1 MGVVLGTANHFSQS
15 ALSRILASIPGGRGN
30 IPIALVRVILSRG
43 CAHLGEKMRDLGL
56 YQIRLQGY
64 VLSPGVNPC
73 CSVSSDFIIVGA
85 LLVFG
90 RTKL

>member
-1 MGVVLGTANHFSQS
+1 
-15 ALSRILASIPGGRGN
+15 
-30 IPIALVRVILSRG
+30 
-43 CAHLGEKMRDLGL
+43 MRDLGL